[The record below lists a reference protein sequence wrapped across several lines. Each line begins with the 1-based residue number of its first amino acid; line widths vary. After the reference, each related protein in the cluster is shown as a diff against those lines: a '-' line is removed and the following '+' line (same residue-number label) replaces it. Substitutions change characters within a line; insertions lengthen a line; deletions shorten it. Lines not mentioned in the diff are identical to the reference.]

1 MQALYQI
8 QMTGDSAHTV
18 SGQFCSEQNMD
29 RVDVDYFKEL
39 LSGIAKEEQGLLSS
53 FEPILDRPLAELDP
67 VEKSIL
73 LIGSFE
79 MQHRLDV
86 PYRVVINEGVELA
99 KQFGASESYRYVN
112 SILDALA
119 KNRTAGK

>member
-8 QMTGDSAHTV
+8 QMTGDSAHIV
-18 SGQFCSEQNMD
+18 KGQFCSDQNMD

-39 LSGIAKEEQGLLSS
+39 LSGIAREEQGLLSS

-119 KNRTAGK
+119 KNRMAGK

>member
-1 MQALYQI
+1 MV
-8 QMTGDSAHTV
+8 TK
-18 SGQFCSEQNMD
+18 QFCSEQNMD
-29 RVDVDYFKEL
+29 RADVDYFKGL
-39 LSGIAKEEQGLLSS
+39 LSGIAKEEQALLSS
-53 FEPILDRPLAELDP
+53 IEPIIDRPLAELDP

-79 MQHRLDV
+79 MQHRLDI
-86 PYRVVINEGVELA
+86 PFRVVINEGVELA
-99 KQFGASESYRYVN
+99 KKFGASESYRFVN